1 MKGASTLSALALAGW
16 MALPGLSELQDRAE
30 VWWSE
35 RAHLPV
41 AVERWLY
48 NPRERTERAA
58 EALAA
63 DDPDGAVSAAGT
75 ALRLAPDDP
84 EVLYN
89 AGTAHLAA
97 GHEAR
102 SAELLQQAAE
112 ASGPKLAPDAW
123 FNTGNARLAAG
134 DPDSA
139 VTAFEHALRAEPG
152 HAEAKF
158 NLEVALKESERQK
171 DRRGGGSGSKGR
183 RDDPEEPSDRSGGGG
198 SRDRDPRSD
207 SRRPQPGEPD
217 DPDDPPRGGRPSP
230 GESGEP
236 RPEEGESSPLP
247 GFRDQPEMSAQEAA
261 ALLESVEN
269 LERQQRREQAAKR
282 ARQRSASGKDWR

>member
-1 MKGASTLSALALAGW
+1 VKGVSALSALALAGW
-16 MALPGLSELQDRAE
+16 MAVPSLSQLQDRAE

-35 RAHLPV
+35 RAHLPT

-48 NPRERTERAA
+48 NPRERAERAA
-58 EALAA
+58 ESLAA
-63 DDPDGAVSAAGT
+63 GDPDGAVSATDT

-89 AGTAHLAA
+89 AGTARLAA
-97 GHEAR
+97 GHEER

-112 ASGPKLAPDAW
+112 AAGPRLAPDAW

-134 DPDSA
+134 DPGSA
-139 VTAFEHALRAEPG
+139 VTAFEQALRADPG

-158 NLEVALKESERQK
+158 NLEVALRESERQR
-171 DRRGGGSGSKGR
+171 DRRGAGSGSKGR
-183 RDDPEEPSDRSGGGG
+183 RNDPEEPSDRAGGGG
-198 SRDRDPRSD
+198 SQQSDPRSD
-207 SRRPQPGEPD
+207 SRRPQPGDESDQPG
-217 DPDDPPRGGRPSP
+217 GGRPPSP
-230 GESGEP
+230 GESDEP
-236 RPEEGESSPLP
+236 RPGEGDSSPLP

-269 LERQQRREQAAKR
+269 LERQQRREQAGKR
-282 ARQRSASGKDWR
+282 ARQRAASGKDW